1 MKFAFFYLSSSSC
14 TFHLSSATF
23 VIIIIQAQSL
33 LSLSLSL
40 RVAIMRTAGNIR
52 LVFWVSSILCSFC
65 VSLQFHPQDNYL
77 IDCGSRSNVSVGGR
91 VFVADD
97 FYSNFLESPKDI
109 PVNTSSISAL
119 TTFDSALYK
128 TARIFNETSHYTF
141 PIRKPGRHWIR
152 LYFYPFINNNHNL
165 STAKFSVSAQ
175 SFILLK
181 EYQVETG
188 DLMKEYSL
196 NISSN
201 SLVLTFTPSANSFA
215 FINALEV
222 VSQPDNLLPLEAGT
236 VGSQGSFQNLQKQAL
251 ETVKRVNMG
260 NVTVYPQND
269 TLWRFWDSDDSYLI
283 HRFAKFVSKENAVNF
298 TRGFSEDY
306 IAPSSVYGTATTLDT
321 EKDPSMNANV
331 TWNFDVI
338 PGFEYLVRFHF
349 CDIVSNSASNRLS
362 KVYIN
367 SWLVSRNYDVSNLT
381 SNSFGAP
388 YFMDA
393 VVKVSDSSKLKVSVG
408 PSSFEE
414 TYPVVFLN
422 GLEIMKISDSTG
434 SLDVFESFK
443 SSSKVKIIVIV
454 GSSVGLFVAVVLAT
468 VLFLLCRRR
477 RKLALVG
484 HSKTEDVAV
493 NGMEGKFANRT
504 GISGTKTGYRFP
516 LSVIQETTDNF
527 SENLVIGVGGFG
539 KVYEGVLRDN
549 TKVAVK
555 RGASESNQ
563 GLFWTEIE
571 MLSQFRHRH
580 LVSLIGYCDEQ
591 NEMIIIYEYMENGTL
606 KRHLYGSDLPSLSWR
621 TRLEI
626 CIGSAKGLHYLHTG
640 SAKAIIHRDVKSA
653 NILLDE
659 NFMAKVADFG
669 LSKTGPEIDKTHVS
683 TAVKGS
689 FGYLDPEYLTRQQ
702 LTEKSDVYSFGVV
715 MFEVLCGRPVIDP
728 SLPRERVNLVDW
740 AMKLQ
745 KRGKLE
751 EIVDPSIADQIKPD
765 SLRKYAEIA
774 EKCLSENG
782 VLRPTMGDVLWN
794 LECVL
799 QLLGADERT
808 NRNSE
813 LASQVSQLETGKSTA
828 EFSMTSMEDLAG
840 VSMSKVFAQMVK
852 EEMR

>member
-1 MKFAFFYLSSSSC
+1 
-14 TFHLSSATF
+14 
-23 VIIIIQAQSL
+23 
-33 LSLSLSL
+33 
-40 RVAIMRTAGNIR
+40 MRTAGNIR
-52 LVFWVSSILCSFC
+52 SVFWVSSILCSLC
-65 VSLQFHPQDNYL
+65 VSLQFDPQDNYL

-97 FYSNFLESPKDI
+97 FYSSFLETPKI
-109 PVNTSSISAL
+109 LVNTSSISTL

-128 TARIFNETSHYTF
+128 TARIFNETSDYTF

-165 STAKFSVSAQ
+165 SMAKFSVSAQ
-175 SFILLK
+175 SFTLLK
-181 EYQVETG
+181 EFQVETG
-188 DLMKEYSL
+188 NLMKEYSL
-196 NISSN
+196 NISSD
-201 SLVLTFTPSANSFA
+201 SLVLTFTPSSNSFA

-222 VSQPDNLLPLEAGT
+222 VSQPDNLVPLEART
-236 VGSQGSFQNLQKQAL
+236 VGSQGSFRNLQKQAL

-283 HRFAKFVSKENAVNF
+283 HKFAKFVSNENAVNF
-298 TRGFSEDY
+298 TSGFSEDY
-306 IAPSSVYGTATTLDT
+306 IAPSSVYGTATTLDSA
-321 EKDPSMNANV
+321 DPLINANV
-331 TWNFDVI
+331 TWHFDVI

-349 CDIVSNSASNRLS
+349 CDIVSNSSSNHLS
-362 KVYIN
+362 NVYIN
-367 SWLVSRNYDVSNLT
+367 SWLVSRNFDVSNLT
-381 SNSFGAP
+381 SNNFGVP

-408 PSSFEE
+408 PYSLEE
-414 TYPVVFLN
+414 IYPVVFLN

-434 SLDVFESFK
+434 RLNVFESSK

-454 GSSVGLFVAVVLAT
+454 GSSVGLFVAVVLAI
-468 VLFLLCRRR
+468 VIFLFCRR

-504 GISGTKTGYRFP
+504 GLSGTKTGYYFP
-516 LSVIQETTDNF
+516 LSLIQEATDNF

-539 KVYEGVLRDN
+539 KVYEGVLREN
-549 TKVAVK
+549 IKVAVK

-563 GLFWTEIE
+563 GLKEFWTEIE
-571 MLSQFRHRH
+571 MLPQFRHRH

-621 TRLEI
+621 KRLEI

-728 SLPRERVNLVDW
+728 SLPREKVNLVDW

-765 SLRKYAEIA
+765 SLRKYGEIA
-774 EKCLSENG
+774 EKCLAENG
-782 VLRPTMGDVLWN
+782 VLRPSMGDVLWN

-799 QLLGADERT
+799 QLQGADERT
-808 NRNSE
+808 NQNGE
-813 LASQVSQLETGKSTA
+813 LPSQVSHLETGESTV

-852 EEMR
+852 EEIM